1 VAHARLTAFLPRGPY
16 IAAVTQ
22 TEGARL
28 VRLMT
33 ALEIV
38 QKGDPLLA
46 RRDLAP
52 FDLPAERVQ
61 VARVVDRLWHIAA
74 TVDRRY
80 PFKVGMGLAAP
91 QIGIARRA
99 AIVRYGIEPIVLV
112 NPRVIERGPDEV
124 TKHFEGCL
132 SFFDVR
138 GRVARPQWIVV
149 EHQLPLRKTRFEGAA
164 ARLVAHELDHLDGV
178 LYDERM
184 EPADRLVPVHEYR
197 LLAAC

>member
-1 VAHARLTAFLPRGPY
+1 VTLT
-16 IAAVTQ
+16 

-33 ALEIV
+33 ALDIV
-38 QKGDPLLA
+38 QKGDPVLA

-52 FDLPAERVQ
+52 FDLPAERVE
-61 VARVVDRLWHIAA
+61 VARVVDRLWRIAG

-91 QIGIARRA
+91 QIGIARRV

-112 NPRVIERGPDEV
+112 NPRVIERGPYAP
-124 TKHFEGCL
+124 TNSFEGCL

-138 GRVARPQWIVV
+138 GRVPRPQWIVI
-149 EHQLPLRKTRFEGAA
+149 EHELPLRKTRFEGDA
-164 ARLVAHELDHLDGV
+164 ARLVEHEMDHLDGM

-184 EPADRLVPVHEYR
+184 EPADLLLPVDEYR
-197 LLAAC
+197 LLAAS